1 MLPVGNRNHQMGPAA
16 VQPVMNQDS
25 LFLPLLEVSKMRTL
39 TWADSW
45 KRSALPATTANL
57 THQRLSQSQ
66 SLTCQL
72 QCVLHEKKLYSFS
85 NYQSSNGSGGS
96 CNLRHVAMWR
106 CRLELVDDSLTR
118 WRLVDSLTRCF
129 DFDTLTAWIRTAH
142 DSRIVGPPDSTI
154 LFSDKNERLGDS
166 PPEDQLRLLKFGTM
180 KF

>member
-118 WRLVDSLTRCF
+118 WLVDSLLWLWHFDGLDPNSTRF
-129 DFDTLTAWIRTAH
+129 THRWATW
-142 DSRIVGPPDSTI
+142 
-154 LFSDKNERLGDS
+154 
-166 PPEDQLRLLKFGTM
+166 
-180 KF
+180 

>member
-1 MLPVGNRNHQMGPAA
+1 MLLVGNRNHQMGPAA

-57 THQRLSQSQ
+57 THLAIFLCSKPNVPTSMCA
-66 SLTCQL
+66 SLKALLISVLERIRWQL
-72 QCVLHEKKLYSFS
+72 QPTR
-85 NYQSSNGSGGS
+85 GD
-96 CNLRHVAMWR
+96 VAMAIGA
-106 CRLELVDDSLTR
+106 R

-142 DSRIVGPPDSTI
+142 DSRIVGPPENTNSFFWQKWTTR
-154 LFSDKNERLGDS
+154 RLGDS